1 MQSQNIFQT
10 LTFPTVPPASE
21 YSEWPQQEPDLRQ
34 FYDFKAPNKKPD
46 WLNQGLPEG
55 SLQGYKG
62 QVFENKRH
70 G

>member
-21 YSEWPQQEPDLRQ
+21 YSEWPQQEPDLKL

-55 SLQGYKG
+55 SL
-62 QVFENKRH
+62 
-70 G
+70 